1 MVTTWITQRVIAK
14 YLFHAQI
21 KVRNIHT
28 NYAKND
34 LPWEMGLTH
43 GHGTGISP
51 FGKLS
56 ARDKIRMTVVSD
68 VRVKSRI

>member
-1 MVTTWITQRVIAK
+1 MAQRVIAEWS
-14 YLFHAQI
+14 FHAQI

-51 FGKLS
+51 FRTLS
-56 ARDKIRMTVVSD
+56 ARDKMTVVSD